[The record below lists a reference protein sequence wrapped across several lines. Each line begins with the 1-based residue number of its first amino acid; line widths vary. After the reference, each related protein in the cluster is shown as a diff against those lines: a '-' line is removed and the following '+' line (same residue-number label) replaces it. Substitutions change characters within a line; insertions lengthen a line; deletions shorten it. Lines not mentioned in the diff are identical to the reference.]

1 MKTRLFFCTL
11 AALVALLFTTSSARA
26 QMSDTEKKAAARAA
40 YQEGVKLQDDGKA
53 GEALVRFESAQ
64 KLFDAPTHLLH
75 IAECQALT
83 GRLVES
89 SETYETLARKTL
101 APGAPDAFVQA
112 QQQGQAEL
120 TALRPRIPTLRITTR
135 PGPQQ
140 LTNLSINV
148 NGVAMPIE
156 LIGIA
161 RPLNPGTYRFTAQA
175 AGYATATFVDVPLG
189 EKEQKSQELVLVA
202 GPGGAAVVVPPPG
215 PGQPP
220 PAPAPYTSPDTK
232 VPKKN
237 LIASTSTGFLFGI
250 RGGGSVPG
258 GDRKKGASIS
268 DVGAAGGA
276 FGIDA
281 YVRLVKMLLIGATF
295 EYTSLGGSDS
305 AAAQVQAGRSFSAT
319 AHSTYIGV
327 NLGIIPSVD
336 HVSFI
341 GDLGLG
347 SRTLASSGSGSGIAA
362 LDGDRSYSGL
372 EFQIGV
378 GLSIPAGPIRIV
390 PRANLGVGSFSSEK
404 DANGNSGSIPTLE
417 KSGHTFFFIGLAAY
431 YSLDIGQKTE

>member
-11 AALVALLFTTSSARA
+11 AALVALLFTTSSASA

-120 TALRPRIPTLRITTR
+120 GALRPRIPTLRITTR

-175 AGYATATFVDVPLG
+175 AGYATAAYVDVPLG
-189 EKEQKSQELVLVA
+189 EKEQKSQELVLVGGA
-202 GPGGAAVVVPPPG
+202 AGAAVVVPPPG
-215 PGQPP
+215 AGQPP
-220 PAPAPYTSPDTK
+220 PYTAPDTNK
-232 VPKKN
+232 PPKKN

-281 YVRLVKMLLIGATF
+281 YVRLVKMLLLGATF
-295 EYTSLGGSDS
+295 EYTALGGSDS
-305 AAAQVQAGRSFSAT
+305 AAAQVQPGRTFSAS
-319 AHSTYIGV
+319 AHSTYLGV

-347 SRTLASSGSGSGIAA
+347 SRTLAASGNGSGIAA

-390 PRANLGVGSFSSEK
+390 PRANLGVGTFSSQK
-404 DANGNSGSIPTLE
+404 DANGDSGSIPTLE